1 LRRIRHIDVTEIC
14 FPLLPQFSP
23 PPAPVLL
30 NVPLKFLSYDS
41 VSECS
46 STDHFPCVALLNS
59 CVDTQY
65 LTPLFFH
72 HGRSRLPPPVRAH
85 CSEPPPR
92 PHTHHLPRIGRGP
105 AAAGRAERRHLASM
119 PGHRRSLRQSPPPLP
134 GSPVGVTRLAEPP
147 GDVPFRHAIVP
158 ELELRHQVRGD
169 PPMLGPAA
177 SHFLEPLS
185 SRQSPALEP
194 RTTPVAPEHHC
205 RHCPTELASPSTP
218 AEPLPWSYRVFRIR

>member
-1 LRRIRHIDVTEIC
+1 MFIHGP
-14 FPLLPQFSP
+14 FPLCGV
-23 PPAPVLL
+23 AE
-30 NVPLKFLSYDS
+30 FLCGYS
-41 VSECS
+41 VSY
-46 STDHFPCVALLNS
+46 TIV
-59 CVDTQY
+59 
-65 LTPLFFH
+65 
-72 HGRSRLPPPVRAH
+72 LPPWPKSPSSAGP
-85 CSEPPPR
+85 SALFGAALAEPPPR